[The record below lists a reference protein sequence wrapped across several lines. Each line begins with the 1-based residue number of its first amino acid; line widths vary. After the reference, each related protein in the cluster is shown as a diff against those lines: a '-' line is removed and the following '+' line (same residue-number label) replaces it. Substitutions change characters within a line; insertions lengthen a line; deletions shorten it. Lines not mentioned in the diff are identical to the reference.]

1 MALMGAIGLNDL
13 NQPEKLAEDDMDIT
27 LLSKSQKIY
36 AIINQHLAKVQVE
49 NDFLSVEE

>member
-1 MALMGAIGLNDL
+1 MALMGHWPECL

-36 AIINQHLAKVQVE
+36 AIINQHLAKDQVE
-49 NDFLSVEE
+49 NDVE